1 MDPEYREGIYLGMS
15 GYGVDQLVGTA
26 DGVETTRDLR
36 RMSCDQWDADL
47 VNSVMTTLEGYLDPE
62 VDRAVPTPL
71 EPSMPAGPREE
82 QDVPYEVPQARRLR
96 LYPRDIEAHGYSP
109 QCPGCIALRRKR
121 PAQRHSEACRT
132 RIIAELEK
140 TEEGRARIRAEE
152 ERKEQYVH

>member
-1 MDPEYREGIYLGMS
+1 MDPEYRDGVYLGMS
-15 GYGVDQLVGTA
+15 GYGVECLVGTA

-47 VNSVMTTLEGYLDPE
+47 VNSVMTTLEGYLHPE
-62 VDRAVPTPL
+62 VDRVVPTQL
-71 EPSMPAGPREE
+71 EPSMPVEPREE

-96 LYPRDIEAHGYSP
+96 LYRRDIEANGYSP

-152 ERKEQYVH
+152 ERKEQ